1 MRGIKGAPQTE
12 GLLERLSGN
21 VYPQCCEKGML
32 LIGGN
37 PHTNPTPESIEVEAT
52 NLGTSQIR
60 VRQLGADMDSPE

>member
-1 MRGIKGAPQTE
+1 
-12 GLLERLSGN
+12 
-21 VYPQCCEKGML
+21 ML